1 MTLCH
6 LIGAPMPFPALRL
19 ASVQTFTSLPPEAI
33 AALETRLKPQ
43 PVPRGGVLVAQGD
56 PADAFYV
63 VVSGRFAV
71 EIDGDPTPVTEISR
85 GATIGEIAFFTDGPR
100 TATVRAIR
108 ESVVVGLSRSDF
120 DEIAALYPGI
130 WRAIT
135 ATLALRLAAQTRR
148 SQALLNGPG
157 NIKKAGPQP
166 RTVVLIPAGHCTI
179 SPMFLSRFTQYARA
193 QPNTIIIARDTARE
207 HVDSTDDSAE
217 QTAALNALEDRAETI
232 VFVADNELS
241 EWSKAVIRQSDE
253 ILLIADSG
261 DQPIAAPV
269 PLSTLEAFARTL
281 HRPSTHRLVVVHARN
296 HIAQGTRHWLQG
308 RNPAMHHHVALDNK
322 DDIARL
328 WRFIRG
334 EALGFVACGG
344 GAYTAAHIGVYK
356 AFLEHGIMFDM
367 FGGASGG
374 AAMAA
379 AFAEGIAPDE
389 IEARVHRMF
398 IDGHALSRYTLPRY
412 SLVDHT
418 HFDAHLKSEY
428 GHIRIEDLWKPY
440 YAVAVDLTDSSLVT
454 MRDGPVWQ
462 AIRASAAIP
471 GVLPPYYTRDGRILV
486 DGSVMANVPIET
498 MHALKLGPNVVV
510 SFKPPDNARDAI
522 DYDALPSRK
531 DLLWHTLT
539 PFTTKRLPIAP
550 SAGTVLVRSL
560 MANRGHFENHLT
572 KRDWMLVAPAPLGM
586 GAMDWRRHKELTEA
600 AYRYAL
606 AEIATR
612 GISDG
617 KLPL

>member
-1 MTLCH
+1 MSH
-6 LIGAPMPFPALRL
+6 SALRL
-19 ASVQTFTSLPPEAI
+19 TSVQTFTGLSPEAI
-33 AALETRLKPQ
+33 AALETRLTPQ
-43 PVPRGGVLVAQGD
+43 PVSRGDVLVAQGD
-56 PADAFYV
+56 EADAFYV

-108 ESVVVGLSRSDF
+108 ESVVVGLTRSDF
-120 DEIAALYPGI
+120 AEIVAQYPDI
-130 WRAIT
+130 WRKIT
-135 ATLALRLAAQTRR
+135 ATLAQRLAAETRR

-157 NIKKAGPQP
+157 HIKKAGPRP
-166 RTVVLIPAGHCTI
+166 RTLAMVSAGHSTI
-179 SPMFLSRFTQYARA
+179 SPLFLSRFIEYARRW
-193 QPNTIIIARDTARE
+193 PNTLIVSLSNAHEFFDASDDDSTAR
-207 HVDSTDDSAE
+207 SS
-217 QTAALNALEDRAETI
+217 ALNGLEDRADTI

-241 EWSKAVIRQSDE
+241 DWSKTVIRQADE
-253 ILLIADSG
+253 ILLIADSS

-269 PLSTLEAFARTL
+269 PLSPLEKFAGTL
-281 HRPSTHRLVVVHARN
+281 HRPSTHRLVFVHQRS
-296 HIAQGTRHWLQG
+296 HVTQGTRHWLQE
-308 RNPAMHHHVALDNK
+308 RQPFMHHHVAIDNI

-344 GAYTAAHIGVYK
+344 GAYAAAHIGLYK
-356 AFLEHGIMFDM
+356 AFLENGITFDM
-367 FGGASGG
+367 FGGTSGG

-389 IEARVHRMF
+389 IEARVHCMF

-418 HFDAHLKSEY
+418 HFDTHLKSEY

-440 YAVAVDLTDSSLVT
+440 YAVAVDLTDSSLVVL
-454 MRDGPVWQ
+454 RDGLVWE

-471 GVLPPYYTRDGRILV
+471 GVLPPYYTRDGSILV

-498 MHALKLGPNVVV
+498 MHALKLGPNIVV
-510 SFKPPDNARDAI
+510 SFKPPESTRDVI
-522 DYDALPSRK
+522 DYDALPGRR
-531 DLLWHTLT
+531 DLLWRTLT
-539 PFTTKRLPIAP
+539 PFTNSRLPVAP

-560 MANRGHFENHLT
+560 MANRSHFEGHLT
-572 KRDWMLVAPAPLGM
+572 KRDWLLVPPTPNGM
-586 GAMDWRRHKELTEA
+586 GAMDWRRHKELTQA
-600 AYRYAL
+600 AYRYAM
-606 AEIATR
+606 AEIANR
-612 GISDG
+612 GTIDG
-617 KLPL
+617 KLLL